1 MRYFEDFKPGDVMTH
16 NGISLSEDEILE
28 FASKYDPQPFHTDP
42 AAAAQTIYG
51 GIIASGWQTASTT
64 MRMMYESFIKD
75 SSSMGSPG
83 LDSIRWLI
91 PVRPGDVLTLRVTV
105 QETRRSRS
113 KPDRGIVISNTET
126 LNQHGEVVMTFSC
139 MSMYRCR
146 NNKPDDS

>member
-1 MRYFEDFKPGDVMTH
+1 
-16 NGISLSEDEILE
+16 
-28 FASKYDPQPFHTDP
+28 
-42 AAAAQTIYG
+42 
-51 GIIASGWQTASTT
+51 
-64 MRMMYESFIKD
+64 
-75 SSSMGSPG
+75 MGSPG

-126 LNQHGEVVMTFSC
+126 LNQHGEVVMTFSG